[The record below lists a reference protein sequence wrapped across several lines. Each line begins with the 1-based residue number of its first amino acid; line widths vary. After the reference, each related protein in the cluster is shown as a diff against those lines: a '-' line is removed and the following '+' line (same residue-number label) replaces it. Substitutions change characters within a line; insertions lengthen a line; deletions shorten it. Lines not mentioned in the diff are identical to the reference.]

1 MLLQYGERI
10 AVAGWILANAAYAR
24 TFAAS
29 TQPGA
34 FAVDLILQPEPTPP
48 PTLHSEQHLIRRDGI
63 VDSEQSTLCGWKTYN
78 ASQPLQC
85 DESYFCN
92 ADSSGNFGCCPSNS
106 ANSSVANPC
115 GYATTCYEST
125 CGERCQSDAF
135 AMACISDSYFTNY
148 DCDTTSGYGGGVQIA
163 APQSVENTTS
173 TLDLTR
179 VSPGAASTTTDSAS
193 TNKADPRA
201 NMINAV
207 LVFNNNGQPR
217 LTKFYTQ
224 LDTAVQQRLI
234 SEIFTLVS
242 ARTNSACNFLP
253 LPPLLASTSSTDS
266 NDAPSLVTYRH
277 YATLYFIVIS
287 TSTESPL
294 ALLDLIQVF
303 VEALDRLFEN
313 VCELDLIFNFET
325 LHAVLGEMI
334 VGGVVVETGL
344 ERVVE
349 GVKTQ
354 GRVAKRPVNE
364 SSRGAGIG
372 LWAGR

>member
-1 MLLQYGERI
+1 
-10 AVAGWILANAAYAR
+10 
-24 TFAAS
+24 
-29 TQPGA
+29 
-34 FAVDLILQPEPTPP
+34 
-48 PTLHSEQHLIRRDGI
+48 
-63 VDSEQSTLCGWKTYN
+63 
-78 ASQPLQC
+78 
-85 DESYFCN
+85 
-92 ADSSGNFGCCPSNS
+92 
-106 ANSSVANPC
+106 
-115 GYATTCYEST
+115 
-125 CGERCQSDAF
+125 
-135 AMACISDSYFTNY
+135 
-148 DCDTTSGYGGGVQIA
+148 
-163 APQSVENTTS
+163 
-173 TLDLTR
+173 
-179 VSPGAASTTTDSAS
+179 
-193 TNKADPRA
+193 
-201 NMINAV
+201 MINAV

-242 ARTNSACNFLP
+242 ARSASSCNFLP
-253 LPPLLASTSSTDS
+253 LPPLLAGPTASAATASQEH

-334 VGGVVVETGL
+334 VGGVVVETSL
-344 ERVVE
+344 EKVVQ
-349 GVKTQ
+349 GVKAQ

-364 SSRGAGIG
+364 GRPGIG
-372 LWAGR
+372 QGIWAGR